1 MSWVL
6 EVFGANSTFESQA
19 IFLFVVLLL
28 LEIVHELY
36 LSIFYNEKRVQ
47 SKSCV
52 VNMKYK
58 VQMTDDGDYMVD
70 GFRVQY
76 LEANTN
82 ESLSLPTRVTEY
94 YYNGRR
100 APFLRKE
107 PLLLEGKIPEKEEQK
122 FRDLLKSYF
131 KHKKYDL
138 ESTVLACRVSDIGYD
153 LVI

>member
-1 MSWVL
+1 M
-6 EVFGANSTFESQA
+6 
-19 IFLFVVLLL
+19 
-28 LEIVHELY
+28 
-36 LSIFYNEKRVQ
+36 R
-47 SKSCV
+47 
-52 VNMKYK
+52 YK

-70 GFRVQY
+70 GFRVQH

-82 ESLSLPTRVTEY
+82 ESLNLPTRVTEY

-122 FRDLLKSYF
+122 FRDLLKGYF
-131 KHKKYDL
+131 KHRKYDL

-153 LVI
+153 IVI